1 MTEIKQQPTILKV
14 KYVQA
19 GGVSTTEK
27 RSPDFGK
34 DKIVFAR
41 RFWNKVYVR
50 TEGAGCTAKSIL
62 FETNPPLPDDV
73 FSQLVGSEIKLT

>member
-1 MTEIKQQPTILKV
+1 MTEIKQQQTILNV

-19 GGVSTTEK
+19 GDVSTTEK

-41 RFWNKVYVR
+41 RFWNKVYLR
-50 TEGAGCTAKSIL
+50 TEGAGCFPKTIL
-62 FETNPPLPDDV
+62 FDCDPPLTDDL
-73 FSQLVGSEIKLT
+73 FNQLVGSEIKLT